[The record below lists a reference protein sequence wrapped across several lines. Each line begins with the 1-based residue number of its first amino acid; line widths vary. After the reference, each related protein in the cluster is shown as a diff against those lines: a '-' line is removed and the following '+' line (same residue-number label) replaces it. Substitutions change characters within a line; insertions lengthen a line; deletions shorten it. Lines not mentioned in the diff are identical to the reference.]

1 MPLSFLILAAG
12 KSTRYGRPKQVD
24 PLGPTGASI
33 MAYTV
38 VDALRAGF
46 HRVVMV
52 TSTELKPQL
61 DAHLR
66 DTVGRDLPITW
77 VIQRQELLPAG
88 LRHLAASRR
97 KPWGTG
103 QAVLAAAPHLD
114 TPFAVANADDWYGP
128 EALAA
133 LARVLGQLGPPQAAG
148 DGSDAA
154 PEDPPCEGVAV
165 GYPMEA
171 TLSRYGGVSR
181 GWIQTDRGERIQR
194 VVELEQVR
202 RSAGRGMV
210 GFDAEGATVPVP
222 PGAPAS
228 MNLWGFQPC
237 ILPLLEEG
245 FRDFL
250 LEFGGDS
257 SREYPL
263 STAVDGLLHEGRLR
277 LRLVPEGRRW
287 FGVTYA
293 DDADAVSGELA
304 RLHREGL
311 YTAPL
316 SASLG

>member
-1 MPLSFLILAAG
+1 MSLSFLILAAG
-12 KSTRYGRPKQVD
+12 KSTRYGRPKQID

-46 HRVVMV
+46 QRVILV

-77 VIQRQELLPAG
+77 VIQRREQLPTG
-88 LRHLAASRR
+88 LRHLATSRR
-97 KPWGTG
+97 RPWGTG

-128 EALAA
+128 GALEA
-133 LARVLGQLGPPQAAG
+133 LARVLGELPEPGEEAPGDPQEPRCA
-148 DGSDAA
+148 
-154 PEDPPCEGVAV
+154 GVAV

-181 GWIQTDRGERIQR
+181 GWIQTGPGRRIAR
-194 VVELEQVR
+194 VLELEQVR

-210 GFDAEGATVPVP
+210 GFDPEGATVPVP

-245 FRDFL
+245 FREFL

-263 STAVDGLLHEGRLR
+263 STAVDGLLHEGRLA
-277 LRLVPEGRRW
+277 LWLVPDGRRW
-287 FGVTYA
+287 FGVTYP
-293 DDADAVSGELA
+293 DDADAVSGELE
-304 RLHREGL
+304 RLHREGV
-311 YTAPL
+311 YTSPL

>member
-1 MPLSFLILAAG
+1 MHLSFLILAAG
-12 KSTRYGRPKQVD
+12 RSTRYGRPKQVD

-46 HRVVMV
+46 DRVLLV
-52 TSTELKPQL
+52 TSTELRPQL

-77 VIQRQELLPAG
+77 VIQRREQLPAG
-88 LRHLAASRR
+88 LGHLAASRR

-103 QAVLAAAPHLD
+103 QAVLAAASHLD

-128 EALAA
+128 GALEALAHA
-133 LARVLGQLGPPQAAG
+133 LVELPEPGGED
-148 DGSDAA
+148 DGR
-154 PEDPPCEGVAV
+154 PCQGVVV

-171 TLSRYGGVSR
+171 TLSRHGGVSR
-181 GWIQTDRGERIQR
+181 GWIQADAERRIQR
-194 VVELEQVR
+194 VLELEQVR
-202 RSAGRGMV
+202 RASDREMV
-210 GFDAEGATVPVP
+210 GFDLEGASVPVP
-222 PGAPAS
+222 SGAPAS
-228 MNLWGFQPC
+228 MNLWGFHPC

-245 FRDFL
+245 FQEFL

-263 STAVDGLLHEGRLR
+263 STAVDGMLGEGRLA

-287 FGVTYA
+287 FGVTYP
-293 DDADAVSGELA
+293 DDADAVAGDLE

-311 YTAPL
+311 YTSPL
-316 SASLG
+316 SASLT

>member
-12 KSTRYGRPKQVD
+12 KSTRFGRPKQLE
-24 PLGPTGASI
+24 PLGPSGAGI

-46 HRVVMV
+46 DRLVLV
-52 TSTELKPQL
+52 TSRELRPQL

-77 VIQRQELLPAG
+77 VIQRMDALPEG
-88 LRHLAASRR
+88 LGRLAASRK

-103 QAVLAAAPHLD
+103 QAVLAAARHLD

-128 EALAA
+128 EALEA
-133 LARVLGQLGPPQAAG
+133 LARVLRTLPDAEDAG
-148 DGSDAA
+148 SA
-154 PEDPPCEGVAV
+154 ERCQGVAV

-171 TLSRYGGVSR
+171 TLSRHGGVSR
-181 GWIQTDRGERIQR
+181 GWIQHDEDGRIQR
-194 VVELEQVR
+194 VVELRQVR
-202 RSAGRGMV
+202 RSTGRGMV
-210 GFDAEGATVPVP
+210 GFDPDGEAVTVP

-228 MNLWGFQPC
+228 MNLWGFHPC

-245 FRDFL
+245 FREFL

-263 STAVDGLLHEGRLR
+263 STAVDGMLADDTLT

-293 DDADAVSGELA
+293 DDADTVAADLD
-304 RLHREGL
+304 RLHRRGV
-311 YTAPL
+311 YATPL
-316 SASLG
+316 AASLD